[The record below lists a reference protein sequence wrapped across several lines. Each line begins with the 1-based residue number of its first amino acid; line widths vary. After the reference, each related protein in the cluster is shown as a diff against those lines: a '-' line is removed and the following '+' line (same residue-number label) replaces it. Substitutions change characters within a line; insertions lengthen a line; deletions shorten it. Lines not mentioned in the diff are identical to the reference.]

1 MDISFG
7 EIGLSDT
14 FFNPESGKA
23 MLPRRRTRA
32 RLLVLAVFKK
42 KTFFPLAR
50 HVSPICHRKRET
62 GYRHVDEGGK
72 FVATNVYSGQLFVG
86 ER

>member
-7 EIGLSDT
+7 EIGLSAT

-42 KTFFPLAR
+42 KPSSL
-50 HVSPICHRKRET
+50 
-62 GYRHVDEGGK
+62 
-72 FVATNVYSGQLFVG
+72 
-86 ER
+86 

>member
-7 EIGLSDT
+7 EIGLSAT

-42 KTFFPLAR
+42 NLLPFSATRFSYLSPQTRDGISAR
-50 HVSPICHRKRET
+50 GRGGEICR
-62 GYRHVDEGGK
+62 DEC
-72 FVATNVYSGQLFVG
+72 L
-86 ER
+86 